1 MDAEEVFRDLGRIE
15 TATFYATVSDSL
27 LAQTYQKIKKN
38 KTYKNIPYVDATGKT
53 KHISSL
59 EEFCEIKLGKSAR
72 RLQQLSQNL
81 RTLGPDLYE
90 SAEKIGFRAKDY
102 RALKALPPEEQEVVK
117 TAIASESKDEVI
129 DILQDMAA
137 RHQAEKEAARK
148 EKETAHMTISCSS
161 CEYHKPESNP
171 HQGKLIPGHHGKCTR
186 PTGLCTEILESADA
200 LPRAGCGDDPALIPE
215 LTEEHAERDRAVQ
228 NSAAAV
234 DQAVEGLSS
243 ALRGIAGDLDAD
255 INCFNELPCFVAIH
269 NRHSEIIAINPLYLE
284 RLGDHK
290 GQPTGAAYTPD
301 NPQPWPVEE
310 TFASGIGMR
319 RRMTV
324 TYADGSRGP
333 VMVHTAPIRDSS
345 GQVELVVEIGADIG
359 EVRRLQER
367 LQATQ
372 QRYQQLF
379 DEAPCYIT
387 VQDADLTI
395 RAANRRFKEDF
406 DLRVGAFCHNI
417 YKGRDEACPDCPVTR
432 SFADGGSHQC
442 EMEVTSKRGETYRVL
457 IQTAPI
463 RDLSGSITHV
473 MEMSTNIT
481 RTRRLEDQLASLG
494 LMIGSVSHGIK
505 GLLTG
510 LDGGMYLLGAG
521 FKKENQQ
528 QIREGWDIV
537 RFMVGRIRDMV
548 LDILYYAKE
557 KDLKWETV
565 DVFGFSKE
573 IMHTMAP
580 KIKAADIAF
589 RHRIDPRI
597 GHFQVDAG
605 IIRSALF
612 NIIENAVE
620 ACRSDRSGR
629 PHEIIFEVTQDPT
642 HICFNVSDNGVGMD
656 EATQAKVFTPFF
668 SSKGEHGTG
677 LGLFISNRILKQ
689 HGGGITLTSEPG
701 SGTRFCI
708 KIPKRMSITTDP
720 KFPLD
725 YSQP

>member
-1 MDAEEVFRDLGRIE
+1 METKILLVDDEEGIRKVLGISLMDIGYQVFTAENGEEAVALFREHHPPIVLTDIKMPVMDGIDLLRNIKQENNDTEVIMLTGHGDMDLAIKCLKLE
-15 TATFYATVSDSL
+15 ATDF
-27 LAQTYQKIKKN
+27 I
-38 KTYKNIPYVDATGKT
+38 T
-53 KHISSL
+53 KPINDDVL
-59 EEFCEIKLGKSAR
+59 EI
-72 RLQQLSQNL
+72 
-81 RTLGPDLYE
+81 
-90 SAEKIGFRAKDY
+90 
-102 RALKALPPEEQEVVK
+102 ALK
-117 TAIASESKDEVI
+117 
-129 DILQDMAA
+129 
-137 RHQAEKEAARK
+137 R
-148 EKETAHMTISCSS
+148 AHDRINMRTQLRA
-161 CEYHKPESNP
+161 Y
-171 HQGKLIPGHHGKCTR
+171 
-186 PTGLCTEILESADA
+186 TENLESLVREQTA
-200 LPRAGCGDDPALIPE
+200 RLIK
-215 LTEEHAERDRAVQ
+215 TERM
-228 NSAAAV
+228 AAV

-243 ALRGIAGDLDAD
+243 ALRGIAGDLDTD

-269 NRHSEIIAINPLYLE
+269 NRHQEIIAINSLYRE

-290 GQPTGAAYTPD
+290 GHASGAAYTPD
-301 NPQPWPVEE
+301 NPQPSPVEE
-310 TFASGIGMR
+310 TFASGTGMR

-324 TYADGSRGP
+324 IYADGSRGP

-387 VQDADLTI
+387 VQDRDLMI

-406 DLRVGAFCHNI
+406 DLRVGALCHQI
-417 YKGRDEACPDCPVTR
+417 YKDRDDACPDCPVNRT
-432 SFADGGSHQC
+432 FADGQSHQC

-457 IQTAPI
+457 IQAAPI

-510 LDGGMYLLGAG
+510 LDGGMYLLDAG
-521 FKKENQQ
+521 FRKENQQ

-565 DVFGFSKE
+565 DVIGLLE
-573 IMHTMAP
+573 EVIHTVGP
-580 KIKAADIAF
+580 KIKEADIAL
-589 RHRIDPRI
+589 RHNFDPAI

-605 IIRSALF
+605 IIRSALV

-620 ACRSDRSGR
+620 ACRCDNSGR
-629 PHEIIFEVTQDPT
+629 VHEIVFEATQDQAY
-642 HICFNVSDNGVGMD
+642 ICLSVSDNGIGMD
-656 EATQAKVFTPFF
+656 EATRANVFTPFF
-668 SSKGEHGTG
+668 SSKGDHGTG

-689 HGGGITLTSEPG
+689 HGGGITLASEPG
-701 SGTRFCI
+701 TGTRFSI
-708 KIPKRMSITTDP
+708 KVPKKASVTSSLSAP
-720 KFPLD
+720 
-725 YSQP
+725 

>member
-1 MDAEEVFRDLGRIE
+1 METKILLVDDEEGIRKVLGISLMDIGYQVFTAENGQEAMAVFREHGPPIVLTDIKMPVMDGIDLLRQIKTESPDTEVIMLTGHGDMELAIRCLKLE
-15 TATFYATVSDSL
+15 ATDF
-27 LAQTYQKIKKN
+27 I
-38 KTYKNIPYVDATGKT
+38 T
-53 KHISSL
+53 KPINDDVL
-59 EEFCEIKLGKSAR
+59 EI
-72 RLQQLSQNL
+72 
-81 RTLGPDLYE
+81 
-90 SAEKIGFRAKDY
+90 
-102 RALKALPPEEQEVVK
+102 ALKRAHDRISMRTQLRAYTENLENLVREQ
-117 TAIASESKDEVI
+117 TA
-129 DILQDMAA
+129 
-137 RHQAEKEAARK
+137 R
-148 EKETAHMTISCSS
+148 
-161 CEYHKPESNP
+161 
-171 HQGKLIPGHHGKCTR
+171 LIK
-186 PTGLCTEILESADA
+186 
-200 LPRAGCGDDPALIPE
+200 
-215 LTEEHAERDRAVQ
+215 AERM
-228 NSAAAV
+228 AAV
-234 DQAVEGLSS
+234 DQAVEGMSS

-269 NRHSEIIAINPLYLE
+269 NRHGEIIAINSLYLE

-290 GQPTGAAYTPD
+290 GQLSGAAYTPD
-301 NPQPWPVEE
+301 NPLPWPVEE
-310 TFASGIGMR
+310 TFASGTGMR

-324 TYADGSRGP
+324 TYADSSRGP

-387 VQDADLTI
+387 VQDKEELTI
-395 RAANRRFKEDF
+395 RAANRRFKDDF
-406 DLRVGAFCHNI
+406 DLVVGAFCHKI
-417 YKGRDEACPDCPVTR
+417 YKDRDEACPDCPVTR
-432 SFADGGSHQC
+432 TFADGGSHQC

-463 RDLSGSITHV
+463 RDLSGNITHV

-481 RTRRLEDQLASLG
+481 QTRRLEDQLASLG

-510 LDGGMYLLGAG
+510 LDGGMYLLDAG

-565 DVFGFSKE
+565 DVLGFVEE
-573 IMHTMAP
+573 IMQTMAP

-589 RHRIDPRI
+589 RHHIDPSI

-605 IIRSALF
+605 IVRSALL

-620 ACRSDRSGR
+620 ACRCDRSGR
-629 PHEIIFEVTQDPT
+629 PHEIVFEIAQDVS
-642 HICFNVSDNGVGMD
+642 HICFIVSDNGIGMD
-656 EATQAKVFTPFF
+656 AASQANVFTPFF

-689 HGGGITLTSEPG
+689 HGGRITLDLRPG
-701 SGTRFCI
+701 IG
-708 KIPKRMSITTDP
+708 DP
-720 KFPLD
+720 FFHYHP
-725 YSQP
+725 